1 MRSLTSRHD
10 GHALRRHGG
19 DLAHAAWPRRR
30 ESESAGIAEG
40 RRGRREVVARGCAFK
55 LADCWTSRPF
65 ISDIVLPKELQRE
78 VVVAVLVV
86 EEEEEEEEEE
96 ASIEVAA
103 HSDAHSL
110 EAPLTQHLFQA
121 FSSNLH

>member
-1 MRSLTSRHD
+1 M
-10 GHALRRHGG
+10 
-19 DLAHAAWPRRR
+19 
-30 ESESAGIAEG
+30 
-40 RRGRREVVARGCAFK
+40 
-55 LADCWTSRPF
+55 
-65 ISDIVLPKELQRE
+65 
-78 VVVAVLVV
+78 AVLVV

-103 HSDAHSL
+103 HSRDAHSL